1 MQPEKMHDTINEK
14 KTKNGG
20 TSLDTFIEQMIK
32 RKLGAK
38 DYLIM
43 TGVCLLGII
52 LVFAC
57 IFDFLF
63 THYTGMLFVL
73 LIGGVVFGAYKLIR
87 FRSLEFEYNFTNGDL
102 TVDKIID
109 RSRRKRVVSFDVK
122 NTFEMG
128 RLTDSNYPALSQ
140 RSVGEKYYA
149 GVSADGV
156 SEDSWYM
163 LGEKKGGGTF
173 LLFFDPNERVL
184 DSIRE
189 FLPRQVRVETFG
201 R

>member
-1 MQPEKMHDTINEK
+1 
-14 KTKNGG
+14 
-20 TSLDTFIEQMIK
+20 MIK

-43 TGVCLLGII
+43 AGVCLLGII

-87 FRSLEFEYNFTNGDL
+87 FRSLEFEYSFTNGDL

-122 NTFEMG
+122 NTSEMG
-128 RLTDSNYPALSQ
+128 RLTASNYPALSQ
-140 RSVGEKYYA
+140 RSVGEKFYA
-149 GVSADGV
+149 GVNADGV
-156 SEDSWYM
+156 SEDSWYI
-163 LGEKKGGGTF
+163 LGEKKGGGMF

-184 DSIRE
+184 DSIRD